1 MGSEIINFLLSA
13 TTSSHRNVFPPRS
26 SLTSKSSI
34 VSNDLIF
41 QHLTCFDISCVSFDE
56 LNVIIV
62 SVWLVNDWLF
72 LWIHLFQFDIL
83 SFIITQLKKSSLRW
97 ITDNCVS
104 LFLSFLA
111 FSRSTVGGIYISK
124 QKRLFMKMIHEQQK
138 ITSFIRNQNCS
149 HSSALSKLTC
159 SELSKRDWNLQVQIK
174 IIVIYFDDCVSN
186 SDRFE
191 CWK

>member
-83 SFIITQLKKSSLRW
+83 SFIITQLKKVPLFDESL
-97 ITDNCVS
+97 IIA
-104 LFLSFLA
+104 FLSFFLSLLSVGQQSVE
-111 FSRSTVGGIYISK
+111 FTFLNRSDCLWK
-124 QKRLFMKMIHEQQK
+124 WFMNNKK
-138 ITSFIRNQNCS
+138 SL
-149 HSSALSKLTC
+149 HSS
-159 SELSKRDWNLQVQIK
+159 EIR
-174 IIVIYFDDCVSN
+174 IVLAHQHSAN
-186 SDRFE
+186 
-191 CWK
+191 